1 MIRIEWLHLSVGDFT
16 LKDVNLVVAPGEYF
30 VLLGPS
36 GSGKTLLLETL
47 CGLRRVDSGDI
58 AIGDMYV
65 TDLEP
70 RQRNIG
76 YVPQDYALFPHLSV
90 RSNVAFGLSNPLASL
105 IGDPGKEVDQL
116 MSAVGISHL
125 AGRRPRWLS
134 GGEKQR
140 VALARALATKP
151 RVLLLDEPVSAL
163 DEDTRDTL
171 CRQLKQVQQTT
182 GTTTIH
188 VCHNFAEMMTV
199 ADRVGVIHQGEII
212 QVGTPEEVLNRPR
225 NTFVARFVQAGNLL
239 EADVQVD
246 GKLLRLVCG
255 GGVAFRTHRQA
266 ARPERPRM
274 RFVVRPESIRLGP
287 EQPAEMPE
295 GTTFLQGRVSHVTH
309 LGPVVQITVSCDG
322 DLQLLASLGKRE
334 YDTGGWKVDQHVHV
348 AVAPQ
353 DVHVLED

>member
-1 MIRIEWLHLSVGDFT
+1 MIRIEELNLSVGNFA
-16 LKDVNLVVAPGEYF
+16 LKGVSLDVATGEYF

-47 CGLRRVDSGDI
+47 CGLRRVNSGRI
-58 AIGDMYV
+58 VISDMDV
-65 TDLEP
+65 TFREP
-70 RQRNIG
+70 RRRDIG

-90 RSNVAFGLSNPLASL
+90 RSNIGFGLGNPLMSL
-105 IGDPGKEVDQL
+105 LGGHGEEVNRL
-116 MSAVGISHL
+116 MSVVGIDHLSH
-125 AGRRPRWLS
+125 RRPRWLS

-140 VALARALATKP
+140 VALARALATRP

-171 CRQLKQVQQTT
+171 CRQLKQVQQAT
-182 GTTTIH
+182 GTTTVH

-212 QVGTPEEVLNRPR
+212 QVGTPEQVLRRPR

-239 EADVQVD
+239 DAEVQAD
-246 GKLLRLVCG
+246 GEWLRLVCRG
-255 GGVAFRTHRQA
+255 GIEFRADRQTA
-266 ARPERPRM
+266 LPQGPTV
-274 RFVVRPESIRLGP
+274 RFVVRPESIRLAP
-287 EQPAEMPE
+287 ERPTDMPE
-295 GTTFLQGRVSHVTH
+295 GTSFLEGRISHVTH
-309 LGPVVQITVSCDG
+309 LGPVVQITVSCDH

-334 YDTGGWKVDQHVHV
+334 YDTSAFQVGDHAHV

-353 DVHVLED
+353 DVHVLEE